1 MKRFGEVAS
10 PVTVESTQQASLYA
24 SAEVVRR
31 RMPYPYRALLAI
43 SSDLD
48 ETPDRSVYLETMRF
62 LNTLAVGSMGPG
74 LGLDVGN
81 SIYFDMPP
89 DQFAYWTTDEAGRA
103 MVRALIHSG
112 HIDVLHSFGDLATTR
127 AHAVRALDELDRY
140 GCHVEVWVDH
150 AVAPT
155 NLDGDIM
162 RGSGDVVGAPA
173 YHADLSTAYGTQYV
187 WRGRVTS
194 IIGQSA
200 PRTLGYVFTP
210 AHAVASGRTLAK
222 EAVKGV
228 LARLGHGKYAMHGS
242 NDVLRRVK
250 LRSGHEVHE
259 FLRSNPHWGGVSS
272 GDTADGIAEVLS
284 ENMIGRLVE
293 REGVCLLYTH
303 LGKITRRD
311 EPFGRPTRT
320 ALRRLARLY
329 QDGRILVT
337 TTRRAL
343 GYCRAFREVT
353 WSVSGASDDAR
364 HIALAT
370 TGSHGL
376 RAADLEGLSF
386 YVADPS
392 RVRITVDGREA
403 PDLRRNAPDHTG
415 RASVSLPWRRLE
427 FPV

>member
-1 MKRFGEVAS
+1 MKRFAELA
-10 PVTVESTQQASLYA
+10 PAVTVESTQPASHA
-24 SAEVVRR
+24 RAEVVLR
-31 RMPYPYRALLAI
+31 RMPFPYRALLAI

-48 ETPDRSVYLETMRF
+48 ETPDRSVYFETMRF

-103 MVRALIHSG
+103 MVRALIQSG
-112 HIDVLHSFGDLATTR
+112 HIDFLHSFGDLATTR

-140 GCHVEVWVDH
+140 GCHFEVWVDH

-173 YHADLSTAYGTQYV
+173 YHADLSIAHGIQYV

-194 IIGQSA
+194 IIGQNA
-200 PRTLGYVFTP
+200 PRTLRHVFTP
-210 AHAVASGRTLAK
+210 DHAVASGRTLAK
-222 EAVKGV
+222 EAAKGV
-228 LARLGHGKYAMHGS
+228 LARLGHGKYAMHGP
-242 NDVLRRVK
+242 NDVLRRVT
-250 LRSGHEVHE
+250 LRSGHEVYE

-272 GDTADGIAEVLS
+272 GDTADGSADVLS
-284 ENMIGRLVE
+284 QNMIERLVE

-320 ALRRLARLY
+320 ALRRLAKLY
-329 QDGRILVT
+329 HDGRILVT

-343 GYCRAFREVT
+343 GYCRALRQVI
-353 WSVSGASDDAR
+353 WSVSVVSDDAL

-392 RVRITVDGREA
+392 HVRVTVDGRETH
-403 PDLRRNAPDHTG
+403 DIRRNAPDHTG

-427 FPV
+427 FPL